1 MRFILKIAKKLI
13 KLAVFILGLLV
24 ILKLIMN
31 KLEEKGI
38 IKREWIAQRTPAGRG
53 LRYVMSV
60 LDKFVISFQI

>member
-24 ILKLIMN
+24 ILRLIMN

-53 LRYVMSV
+53 LRYAMSV